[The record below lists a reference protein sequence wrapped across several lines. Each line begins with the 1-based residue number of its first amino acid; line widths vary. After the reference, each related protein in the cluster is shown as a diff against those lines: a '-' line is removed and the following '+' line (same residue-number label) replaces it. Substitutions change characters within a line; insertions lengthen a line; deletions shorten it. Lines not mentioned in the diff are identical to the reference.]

1 MNCSLALGTT
11 NRQTGFMSLDGISTE
26 DLLAKLTPAA
36 RRRYLDRMLG
46 QDFAAFVRK
55 VFETVSPGDEFLPNW
70 HIDAMTYA
78 AELVIAGKIHRLIA
92 TVPPRHL
99 KSIIFSVALPAF
111 LLGQDPTRRVI
122 CVSYSNEL
130 AVKYAIDFRAVLAS
144 DWYRRIFPRTVV
156 SREKDTQFE
165 TMTTARGYRFATSLG
180 GTLTGRGADVIV
192 LDDPQKPEEALSEAH
207 RSSAGQWFDTTLLSR
222 LDSKSKGSV
231 VIVMQ
236 RLHEDD
242 LAGRLFAKG
251 GWEHLKIAAI
261 AEQDE
266 SVMVGPRRLH
276 KRMAGTVIDPRRESL
291 EDLDRL
297 KQSMGELFFSAQ
309 YQQEPIPLAGNL
321 IKAEW
326 FKDYHTA
333 PTPSGDDLLVISID
347 TAMKGAPSADYSVA
361 TVWLARG
368 ENAYLL
374 DLWRERVD
382 YPELR
387 RAVRRLSEE
396 YSTAVLLIEDKGSGT
411 SLIQDLRSENR
422 APIPINPEGDKVTRL
437 AAVSVQFESGAI
449 WFPKGAPWLS
459 SLKAELLGFPNVKH
473 DDQVD
478 SISQAL
484 SWIKRHRQNQIPFV
498 TPIVVFTP
506 RTYFGDISPHRQ
518 F

>member
-1 MNCSLALGTT
+1 
-11 NRQTGFMSLDGISTE
+11 
-26 DLLAKLTPAA
+26 
-36 RRRYLDRMLG
+36 
-46 QDFAAFVRK
+46 
-55 VFETVSPGDEFLPNW
+55 
-70 HIDAMTYA
+70 
-78 AELVIAGKIHRLIA
+78 
-92 TVPPRHL
+92 
-99 KSIIFSVALPAF
+99 
-111 LLGQDPTRRVI
+111 
-122 CVSYSNEL
+122 
-130 AVKYAIDFRAVLAS
+130 
-144 DWYRRIFPRTVV
+144 
-156 SREKDTQFE
+156 
-165 TMTTARGYRFATSLG
+165 
-180 GTLTGRGADVIV
+180 
-192 LDDPQKPEEALSEAH
+192 
-207 RSSAGQWFDTTLLSR
+207 
-222 LDSKSKGSV
+222 
-231 VIVMQ
+231 MQ

-251 GWEHLKIAAI
+251 GWEHLKIVAV

-291 EDLDRL
+291 EDLERL

-333 PTPSGDDLLVISID
+333 PTPSGDDLFVISID
-347 TAMKGAPSADYSVA
+347 TAMKGTPSADYSVA

-382 YPELR
+382 YPELS
-387 RAVRRLSEE
+387 RAVRRLREE
-396 YSTAVLLIEDKGSGT
+396 YSTAVFLIEDKGSGT
-411 SLIQDLRSENR
+411 SLIQDLRSENK
-422 APIPINPEGDKVTRL
+422 APIPINPEGDKITRL

-459 SLKAELLGFPNVKH
+459 TLKAELLGFPNVRY

-484 SWIKRHRQNQIPFV
+484 SWIKQHRQNQIPFV
-498 TPIVVFTP
+498 TPIIVSTP
-506 RTYFGDISPHRQ
+506 PHLLR
-518 F
+518 